1 MKVRDFA
8 DTCGMRL
15 VWLFLGLAALV
26 LIPFFIWGDSLMGI
40 FSAGGAVNWLRTFG
54 GWGWLAGIVLLLSDL
69 LLPMPAT
76 LVMAALG
83 FLYGWL
89 IGGVLSAFGSLLAG
103 ALGYEL
109 CRGLGEDAARWL
121 LGPKDFEK
129 AQRINQRIGGW
140 VVVLSRWLPVFPE
153 VISCMAGLTQ
163 MPRKLFYAALAC
175 GSLPLGFTY
184 AAIGHAGNA
193 NPTISLLTS
202 VFLPPVLWLL
212 IRPAFRKRIAA
223 HQ

>member
-1 MKVRDFA
+1 
-8 DTCGMRL
+8 MRL
-15 VWLFLGLAALV
+15 VWLFLGLAVLV
-26 LIPFFIWGDSLMGI
+26 LIPFFIWGDSLMGF
-40 FSAGGAVNWLRTFG
+40 FSEGGTVNWLRTFG

-76 LVMAALG
+76 LVMVALG

-89 IGGVLSAFGSLLAG
+89 IGGLLSTFGSLLAG

-129 AQRINQRIGGW
+129 AQRINQQIGGW

-153 VISCMAGLTQ
+153 VISCMAGLTR
-163 MPRKLFYAALAC
+163 MPRRLFYAALVC

-184 AAIGHAGNA
+184 ATIGYAGNQ
-193 NPTISLLTS
+193 NPTVALLFS
-202 VFLPPVLWLL
+202 VFLPPLLWLI
-212 IRPAFRKRIAA
+212 IRPAFRKKVASA
-223 HQ
+223 H